1 MSQLLVMC
9 SGEKVNKLQK
19 KKLHDQKNFFRENT
33 YYEKIYIFM
42 IQVFAI
48 KSGLLD
54 KKKSAKCRYRV
65 SP

>member
-19 KKLHDQKNFFRENT
+19 KKLHVRENT